1 MMKKEKMCLLG
12 LLPALTVPM
21 TLPCLAG
28 NNAELPPNIIV
39 VLTDDMGYGDIG
51 IYGGKFIPT
60 PNIDRMAEEGS
71 RFNQYY
77 SASPISSPSR
87 CGLLTGMYPGKW
99 HITTYL
105 QGKAGN
111 KAAEMAD
118 YLDPSAPTLPKV
130 MKNAIKPVISGNG
143 IWEGD
148 GMSGM
153 LPLLSLMDM
162 TNIAAPM
169 KALNRIRYLRQRIG
183 FGLRRIV

>member
-130 MKNAIKPVISGNG
+130 MKNAGYKTGHFG
-143 IWEGD
+143 KWH
-148 GMSGM
+148 
-153 LPLLSLMDM
+153 
-162 TNIAAPM
+162 
-169 KALNRIRYLRQRIG
+169 LRGTGCPECSPFCRLWI
-183 FGLRRIV
+183 

>member
-1 MMKKEKMCLLG
+1 MCLLG

-87 CGLLTGMYPGKW
+87 CGLPTDVPGQVAYNHLFTRKGW
-99 HITTYL
+99 K
-105 QGKAGN
+105 Q
-111 KAAEMAD
+111 
-118 YLDPSAPTLPKV
+118 SC
-130 MKNAIKPVISGNG
+130 GNG
-143 IWEGD
+143 RLFGPFGSHLAQSDEEC
-148 GMSGM
+148 
-153 LPLLSLMDM
+153 
-162 TNIAAPM
+162 
-169 KALNRIRYLRQRIG
+169 RI
-183 FGLRRIV
+183 

>member
-118 YLDPSAPTLPKV
+118 YLDPPAPQMILIIRCLYCLHPKMHPEIKNDSLIIILYIKSYLPFLNKLTIV
-130 MKNAIKPVISGNG
+130 MICDI
-143 IWEGD
+143 
-148 GMSGM
+148 
-153 LPLLSLMDM
+153 L
-162 TNIAAPM
+162 
-169 KALNRIRYLRQRIG
+169 
-183 FGLRRIV
+183 F